1 MIKTG
6 FVTIC
11 LLMVSLVLFN
21 GCFRGSDAR
30 KSVTTD
36 PASLPTNPISG
47 EIPSGLFLR
56 MTNVPEEGVVRTNIF
71 ALSGVTAPDAVV
83 SVNGVVVEVDS
94 SGRFSTTISLLPEP
108 NLIQVVAS
116 DFHGNQ
122 VSTVLTI
129 IYAL

>member
-1 MIKTG
+1 
-6 FVTIC
+6 
-11 LLMVSLVLFN
+11 
-21 GCFRGSDAR
+21 
-30 KSVTTD
+30 
-36 PASLPTNPISG
+36 
-47 EIPSGLFLR
+47 

-71 ALSGVTAPDAVV
+71 PLSGVTAPDAVV